1 MRCEGSLSCAFVWG
15 LIWGIDNDGA
25 VLSKTFSG
33 RSSHHHEG
41 MFITGAIPLVY
52 KELEFVGRIKRDFRH
67 FAILFPNSHYSTYS
81 DL

>member
-1 MRCEGSLSCAFVWG
+1 
-15 LIWGIDNDGA
+15 
-25 VLSKTFSG
+25 
-33 RSSHHHEG
+33 

-81 DL
+81 DLWEFPRAVSEAYSVIILYKEAWIPELPAETWFVGSSFVSAM